1 MRLSTK
7 AQYAVRAMVRLSL
20 ESPDTPVSSKT
31 IADLEG
37 ISLTFLEQILS
48 KLRRGKIVQSVRGP
62 GGGFVLARPAA
73 EIRVD
78 EIIESVEEPLMPVAC
93 MDEAG
98 ICQCEELCFT
108 HMVWAGLGQRIKN
121 FLASITLDELSRE
134 ASMIRQGTS
143 AQRDI

>member
-62 GGGFVLARPAA
+62 GGGFVLARPAG